1 MKEMRL
7 IFPMIAF
14 IGTLAVSTGVVL
26 DGNTFFIYNK
36 QYYFQKLAQ
45 WGTGGRN
52 VGTYQKAAI
61 DQLWTLKA
69 DPKNKGCYY
78 IKNVKYKGYLIGQWG
93 DYDQGVGVFKGKRA
107 DDQMWKFEKKG
118 KYYKIRSCKYK
129 NRVFSK
135 WGSGNGDWGTYKDV
149 NAKNQFWLLKPRFNA
164 TVSQSQIWGVDNRQ
178 GSKAFVEKKV
188 VTQGLKLTKSS
199 SVSTKRSLEFSLDAV
214 IPSSVPTKIGLKMK
228 SQIKTS
234 LKKSSEKTWSSKS
247 TITFTAPKGKN
258 YRVTQFVVTF
268 KSEIPGDAMALYG
281 SYKVEE
287 TTGALPKL
295 KSYT

>member
-1 MKEMRL
+1 M
-7 IFPMIAF
+7 
-14 IGTLAVSTGVVL
+14 
-26 DGNTFFIYNK
+26 
-36 QYYFQKLAQ
+36 
-45 WGTGGRN
+45 
-52 VGTYQKAAI
+52 GTYQKSAI

-78 IKNVKYKGYLIGQWG
+78 IQNVKYKGYVIGQWG
-93 DYDQGVGVFKGKRA
+93 DYDSGVGVFKGKRA

-199 SVSTKRSLEFSLDAV
+199 SVSTKRSLEFFTWCCN
-214 IPSSVPTKIGLKMK
+214 SVKRANHD
-228 SQIKTS
+228 
-234 LKKSSEKTWSSKS
+234 WS
-247 TITFTAPKGKN
+247 
-258 YRVTQFVVTF
+258 
-268 KSEIPGDAMALYG
+268 
-281 SYKVEE
+281 
-287 TTGALPKL
+287 
-295 KSYT
+295 